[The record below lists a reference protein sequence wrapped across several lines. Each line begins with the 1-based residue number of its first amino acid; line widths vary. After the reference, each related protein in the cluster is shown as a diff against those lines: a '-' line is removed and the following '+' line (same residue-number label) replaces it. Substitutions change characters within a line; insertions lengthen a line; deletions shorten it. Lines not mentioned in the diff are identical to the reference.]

1 MSATIDL
8 LELEGYKCFEHLRVP
23 LAPLTLFSGFNG
35 AGKSTAL
42 QPLLLLAQAA
52 RLRIWGLSGLEG
64 ELPLNGDIVRLGS
77 AGDVIRSGQS
87 AGTTRFAI
95 GAGDEILNLNV
106 SARAGDRV
114 LHVKGAFDAKATSSA
129 LVGPLDRLVHLSAV
143 RGGVADA
150 FPIPDRSAARI
161 GDVGVDGRFASHWY
175 HELADTEVVAER
187 RFGENQGTTFRRQI
201 DMWLNRLAPGAN
213 ANVQA
218 VPVASTLA
226 LQFRLSDTGE
236 WRRPANVGYGL
247 TYAFPILV
255 ALLAAQAGDILVI
268 DSPEAHLHP
277 QAQSRMGRMLATFAA
292 AGVQLLIETH
302 SDHVLNGARLA
313 VRDKVIKAEE
323 VSLLFFAGASLE
335 GHGVTSPRIDRDGR
349 INEWPDGFFDQ
360 NDKDVSRLAGWD

>member
-1 MSATIDL
+1 MMPAVDF
-8 LELEGYKCFEHLRVP
+8 LELEGYKCFERLRVP
-23 LAPLTLFSGFNG
+23 LAPLTLFTGFNG

-52 RLRIWGLSGLEG
+52 RLRIWGSSSLNG

-77 AGDVIRSGQS
+77 AGDVIRAGHSGPM
-87 AGTTRFAI
+87 RFRI
-95 GAGDEILNLNV
+95 GAGDETLDLEA
-106 SARAGDRV
+106 SAKSGDRV
-114 LHVKGAFDAKATSSA
+114 LQVRSASAT
-129 LVGPLDRLVHLSAV
+129 GPNSDLTDRLDRLVHLSAV
-143 RGGVADA
+143 RSGPSDA
-150 FPIPDRSAARI
+150 FPIPDRSAGRVA
-161 GDVGVDGRFASHWY
+161 DVGVDGRFASHWY
-175 HELADTEVVAER
+175 HELADSDVPQER
-187 RFGENQGTTFRRQI
+187 CFGDNSGTTFRRQV
-201 DMWLNRLAPGAN
+201 DAWLDRLAPGAN

-218 VPVASTLA
+218 VPVTSTLA

-255 ALLAAQAGDILVI
+255 ALLAARRGDILVI

-292 AGVQLLIETH
+292 AGVQLLVETH

-313 VRDKVIKAEE
+313 VRDQIINAGDL
-323 VSLLFFAGASLE
+323 SLLFFAGASAD
-335 GHGVTSPRIDRDGR
+335 GHGVTAPRVDRDGR
-349 INEWPDGFFDQ
+349 IDEWPDGFFDQ

>member
-1 MSATIDL
+1 MMPAVDV
-8 LELEGYKCFEHLRVP
+8 LELEGYKCFERLRVQ
-23 LAPLTLFSGFNG
+23 LAPLTLFTGFNG

-52 RLRIWGLSGLEG
+52 RLRIWGSSSLNG

-77 AGDVIRSGQS
+77 AGDVIR
-87 AGTTRFAI
+87 AGHNGPTRFRI
-95 GAGDEILNLNV
+95 GAGDETLDLEA
-106 SARAGDRV
+106 SAKAGDRV
-114 LHVKGAFDAKATSSA
+114 LQVRAASA
-129 LVGPLDRLVHLSAV
+129 VSPNPALIDRLDRLVHLSAV
-143 RGGVADA
+143 RSGPSDA
-150 FPIPDRSAARI
+150 FPIPDRSDGRVA
-161 GDVGVDGRFASHWY
+161 DVGVDGRFASHWY
-175 HELADTEVVAER
+175 YELADSEVVPGR
-187 RFGENQGTTFRRQI
+187 CFGDDRGTTFRRQV
-201 DMWLNRLAPGAN
+201 DAWLDRLAPGAN

-255 ALLAAQAGDILVI
+255 ALLAARPGDILVI

-292 AGVQLLIETH
+292 AGVQLLVETH

-313 VRDKVIKAEE
+313 VRDRVIDASDL
-323 VSLLFFAGASLE
+323 SLLFFAGASAE
-335 GHGVTSPRIDRDGR
+335 GHGVTTPRIDRDGR
-349 INEWPDGFFDQ
+349 IDEWPDGFFDQ
-360 NDKDVSRLAGWD
+360 NDKDLSRLAGWD